1 MSGTSGIDPEAG
13 EPVDEAAT
21 PEVPGSAGTS
31 GSTGAAGSGG
41 TGGGTSGGTPA
52 ETPAE
57 REAFRRVP
65 RIEEDPA
72 ARQAR
77 EVREAEAEQAQE
89 RADEALDKARNAVAR
104 AEATLHDQIMA
115 PAGGED
121 IEDED
126 HLDRRDT
133 RGAWPN
139 WTRKK

>member
-1 MSGTSGIDPEAG
+1 MSDSSGIDPEAG
-13 EPVDEAAT
+13 GPAEEPRSTGTAGAGT
-21 PEVPGSAGTS
+21 APGTS
-31 GSTGAAGSGG
+31 GTGQ
-41 TGGGTSGGTPA
+41 TPA
-52 ETPAE
+52 D
-57 REAFRRVP
+57 REAVRRVGP
-65 RIEEDPA
+65 GIEEDPA

-77 EVREAEAEQAQE
+77 EVREAEAEHAQE
-89 RADEALDKARNAVAR
+89 NADEAMDKARDAVAR

-121 IEDED
+121 IEEED